1 MWHALRRLGRWIWRR
16 REDVAEVVATTI
28 VDELSGKRTVRKPD
42 KGKK

>member
-1 MWHALRRLGRWIWRR
+1 MWRLVRRVGRWIWRR

-28 VDELSGKRTVRKPD
+28 VDELSDKRTVRKPD

>member
-1 MWHALRRLGRWIWRR
+1 MWRLVRRVGRWIWRR

-28 VDELSGKRTVRKPD
+28 VDELSDERTVRQPD